1 VRRAGGAVALTSGQ
15 HPVPMRIDAHLH
27 FWKPS
32 CGFDNRP
39 VADNAAYRR
48 DFLPDDVLPDLDAC
62 GIDGAILVQTAPQTA
77 ETDWLIDVALAERR
91 VWGVTAWVD
100 LAGDAPDYAVL
111 LDRPKVVG
119 IRAQLRRIADDA
131 FVTRPNVVANLRDAL
146 DAGLNVTIL
155 AEARH
160 YRHVTDVL
168 ARLPSGPVTINHL
181 ALPFPAVDGTL
192 WRAALGEFAQRRET
206 YVQLSGLPF
215 LFEGRWRGADARAVL
230 DDAMAIC
237 GPQRLMF
244 ASDYPMLLRFATYI
258 EWVRAVE
265 DFLTAHRLAAGD
277 VDAIFSGNALRANP
291 RLRVAASTPSA
302 AARQSRVAASSN
314 TES

>member
-1 VRRAGGAVALTSGQ
+1 
-15 HPVPMRIDAHLH
+15 MRIDAHLH
-27 FWKPS
+27 FWKPA

-39 VADNAAYRR
+39 IADNAAYRR
-48 DFLPDDVLPDLDAC
+48 DFMPDDVLPDLDAR

-77 ETDWLIDVALAERR
+77 ETDWLIDLASTERR

-100 LAGDAPDYAVL
+100 LAGGSCDYAEL
-111 LDRPKVVG
+111 LARPIVVG

-131 FVTRPNVVANLRDAL
+131 FVTRPTVVANLRAAL
-146 DAGLNVTIL
+146 RAGLNVTIL

-160 YRHVTDVL
+160 YRNVGETL
-168 ARLPSGPVTINHL
+168 SRLPPGPVTINHL
-181 ALPFPAVDGTL
+181 ALPFPAVDRTL
-192 WRAALGEFAQRRET
+192 WRAAMRDFAQRPET

-215 LFEGRWRGADARAVL
+215 LFQTSWRDADARAVL

-244 ASDYPMLLRFATYI
+244 ASDYPMLLRFATYA

-265 DFLTAHRLAAGD
+265 DFLTAQRLPATD
-277 VDAIFSGNALRANP
+277 IDAIFSGNAIRANP
-291 RLRVAASTPSA
+291 RLRVPGSTSSA
-302 AARQSRVAASSN
+302 AARPSRVAASSN